1 MTSTAEKKQPAFASL
16 SSLRVRDAMHLGM
29 VACPPDAPL
38 RTVARLMATHRV
50 HAVLVDGRRRADW
63 LVEPRWGVISDVDL
77 LSAAAAD
84 DLEQTAAAAAKTPAF
99 TVMSDAELSAVA
111 RLMLKHRV
119 SHVFAIDPHSERPIG
134 VLSTLD
140 IARALAGFPERHPQ
154 A

>member
-1 MTSTAEKKQPAFASL
+1 MRFWWT
-16 SSLRVRDAMHLGM
+16 G
-29 VACPPDAPL
+29 
-38 RTVARLMATHRV
+38 
-50 HAVLVDGRRRADW
+50 
-63 LVEPRWGVISDVDL
+63 
-77 LSAAAAD
+77 AD